1 MDVKYQRR
9 VAASILKCGVNRVWI
24 SSEHMDD
31 VADAITRE
39 DIRELIDRNV
49 IQKKQKKGVSRGRA
63 RHIAAQKKKGRRKG
77 PGSRKGKKLAGT
89 SKKEKWMTLI
99 RPIRADLKE
108 LRDSGKISAHD
119 YRIYYRRA
127 KGGMYKSK
135 SHLRLHIRSD
145 GHLKEE

>member
-24 SSEHMDD
+24 SSEHLDD

>member
-9 VAASILKCGVNRVWI
+9 VAADMLKCGINRVWV
-24 SSEHMDD
+24 SPEHLDE

-39 DIRELIDRNV
+39 DIRELIERNI
-49 IQKKQKKGVSRGRA
+49 IQKKKKKGVSRARA
-63 RHIAAQKKKGRRKG
+63 RHIAEQKKKGRRKG
-77 PGSRKGKKLAGT
+77 PGSRKGKKYAGT
-89 SKKEKWMTLI
+89 SKKEKWMTMI
-99 RPIRADLKE
+99 RPIRAELKS
-108 LRDSGKISAHD
+108 LRDSEQISRHD

-135 SHLRLHIRSD
+135 SHLRLHLRSD